1 MSPSRGWRIFAVKR
15 QSDKFSVGTSQPK
28 SPFRVLS
35 QGRVSGSWAMRSNG
49 PIGYIVLYAAM
60 YAAFGVA
67 SPFWPK
73 FFETRGLSSQQIGL
87 LLAAAMLVRLA
98 AGPLIGRLAD
108 ISGSLRLALASCAA
122 LAAASAA
129 AFLWASSFRLLLLI
143 ALVQAAALA
152 PTTSISDALS
162 VNAAKPQLSGKP
174 FEYGWIRGSASA
186 AFALATLIVAPLI
199 NPPDLT
205 PMIWMNV
212 VLLLTAAA

>member
-1 MSPSRGWRIFAVKR
+1 MRSGNHQCSTFGWEKRKLLRISHHESEAIFRIFRAVR
-15 QSDKFSVGTSQPK
+15 
-28 SPFRVLS
+28 
-35 QGRVSGSWAMRSNG
+35 NHG

-73 FFETRGLSSQQIGL
+73 YFETRGLSSQQIGL

-129 AFLWASSFRLLLLI
+129 AFLW
-143 ALVQAAALA
+143 
-152 PTTSISDALS
+152 
-162 VNAAKPQLSGKP
+162 
-174 FEYGWIRGSASA
+174 
-186 AFALATLIVAPLI
+186 
-199 NPPDLT
+199 
-205 PMIWMNV
+205 
-212 VLLLTAAA
+212 